1 VADPLRFLRA
11 ELDDL
16 ARKGLLRTPKA
27 AAGINV
33 CSNDYLGFAREPLVA
48 TASSGA
54 GASALVLGHTQAH
67 ADAEA
72 DLAAWLGHE
81 AALLFSSGYAANVG
95 VLSALASP
103 GDLVLSDRLN
113 HASIIDGC
121 RLSRASVSVFEH
133 ADTASLRALLQE
145 RRASFRRCVV
155 VSESYF
161 SMDGD
166 APDLR
171 QIRALADE
179 FDAALVIDEAH
190 AIGVWGDAGRGRC
203 QLEEVKPDVLVG
215 TMGKALG
222 LHGAF
227 VAGSA
232 ELRAYLW
239 NKARSFVFSTA
250 IAPALA
256 ELVSLRVAA
265 VSAAASRRARL
276 FETAKAFRQALS
288 LVSTAVLG
296 QGPIIPWVLGNAS
309 RAAEGQSFLAARGV
323 DGVAIRPP
331 TVPSGAARL
340 RLTAGAWMSAAEV
353 ATVCEVLSAAATE
366 LGHAD
371 A

>member
-1 VADPLRFLRA
+1 MADPLRFLRA
-11 ELDDL
+11 ELDEL
-16 ARKGLLRTPKA
+16 AQKGLLRTPRA
-27 AAGINV
+27 VAGINV
-33 CSNDYLGFAREPLVA
+33 CSNDYLGFAREPLSA

-54 GASALVLGHTQAH
+54 GASALVLGHTKAH

-72 DLAAWLGHE
+72 DLAAWLGRE

-95 VLSALASP
+95 VISALAGP

-121 RLSRASVSVFEH
+121 RLSRASVAVFEH
-133 ADTASLRALLQE
+133 ADTTSLRAHLQE

-171 QIRALADE
+171 QTRALADE
-179 FDAALVIDEAH
+179 FDAALVVDEAH
-190 AIGVWGDAGRGRC
+190 AIGVWGEAGRGRC
-203 QLEEVKPDVLVG
+203 QLEGVEPDVLVG

-256 ELVSLRVAA
+256 ELVSLRVTA
-265 VSAAASRRARL
+265 VAAASLRRARL
-276 FETAKAFRQALS
+276 FETAGAFRKALAP
-288 LVSTAVLG
+288 VSTSVLG
-296 QGPIIPWVLGNAS
+296 EGPIIPWLLGEAS
-309 RAAEGQSFLAARGV
+309 RASEAQSFLAARGV
-323 DGVAIRPP
+323 LGVAIRPP

-340 RLTAGAWMSAAEV
+340 RLTAGSWMSESEV
-353 ATVCEVLSAAATE
+353 AAVCEVLSAAANE
-366 LGHAD
+366 LGGAG